1 MIISGFSGKGG
12 SLSSRSSGIAY
23 EEDRSGGF
31 LNLVRSIAG
40 DDLLFCF
47 DPDTIGGVAVGG
59 GVDEWNDTLGAYDTN
74 FTTIGTTDPS
84 LGLYN
89 NKLVLNF
96 DGTGNGLRTTAEDTQ
111 LLGKKELSLLIF
123 TKTNAGS
130 DFEAILE
137 FSDLWY
143 RHGAFTIGD
152 NRASSDFA
160 GYFAQ
165 ANNISQINAGAPTAA
180 SVDVD
185 LPLVRGIVFN
195 RNGVGGGPNT
205 TTKPYINGLPFSDD
219 DIYQGDSTFN
229 IDAPFA
235 QINPPDPDEKMHFY
249 LGQRGANLHYNGSI
263 GIIVA
268 ITRVL
273 TDAEMETL
281 SRAILRKHNLGT
293 TAPIVE
299 ASAGGG
305 GSGVTYNIDEV
316 AGQNITDAAGT
327 LYDDGGPTGTYSQ
340 TDYTTYIAPGA
351 GKKVVITIRE
361 FEMGSVGGGNFNE
374 KLRFF
379 NTTSGVLN
387 FYGSMANGDANAP
400 TQDQVITGIDEGVVT
415 IIFDQSGYYGEN
427 GFFVQGDDGFKLTW
441 EIVDV

>member
-1 MIISGFSGKGG
+1 MIISGFGGKGG
-12 SLSSRSSGIAY
+12 SLSSRSSGVAT
-23 EEDRSGGF
+23 EEDKSGGF

-59 GVDEWNDTLGAYDTN
+59 EVDEWNDALGAYDTN
-74 FTTIGTTDPS
+74 FATIGTTDPS
-84 LGLYN
+84 LGFYN

-111 LLGKKELSLLIF
+111 LLGKRDLSLLIF

-130 DFEAILE
+130 DFQAILE
-137 FSDLWY
+137 FSNLWY
-143 RHGAFTIGD
+143 RHGAFTVGE
-152 NRASSDFA
+152 NVASSDFA

-165 ANNISQINAGAPTAA
+165 ANNISEINTGAPTAA

-205 TTKPYINGLPFSDD
+205 TSKPYINGLPLSDS
-219 DIYQGDSTFN
+219 DIYQGSSTFN

-235 QINPPDPDEKMHFY
+235 QINPPTGDVMHFY
-249 LGQRGANLHYNGSI
+249 LGHRANSLHYNGSI
-263 GIIVA
+263 GTMVA
-268 ITRVL
+268 ITRAL
-273 TDAEMETL
+273 TDEEMGRL
-281 SRAILRKHNLGT
+281 SRAILRKHNLASD
-293 TAPIVE
+293 APIVE
-299 ASAGGG
+299 AAAGGG
-305 GSGVTYNIDEV
+305 GGGVTYNIDEV

-340 TDYTTYIAPGA
+340 TDYTTYIVPGA
-351 GKKVVITIRE
+351 GKKVVITMRE

-379 NTTSGVLN
+379 NTTVGVIN

-400 TQDQVITGIDEGVVT
+400 TQDQVITGIDEGTVT